1 MSVYLKMQYKE
12 ENMST
17 KDFIAYQESIDSTVA
32 AFDTDVRNGLSSTEA
47 KGRLETH
54 GANELEAE
62 EKTTM
67 FQKFIEQ
74 FKDFMIIVLLVAA
87 AVSLVVGMVEG
98 EGPADSIVILLVVV
112 LNAIMGVFQE
122 AKAEEAI
129 DALRDMASPDAKVR
143 RDGQVH
149 TIKSH
154 ELVPGDVVILEA
166 GDVVPA
172 DIRLIEAS
180 SLKVE
185 EAALTGESVPVEKEI
200 IDLSGKEAGI
210 GDRLNMVFSSTSITY
225 GRALGIVTGTGM
237 DTEVGH
243 IATMLAT
250 TESKKTPL
258 QRDQDKLGKVLTY
271 MIIAIAVLTFA
282 VGVFVQDQEIV
293 HMLLIAISLAVA
305 AIPEGLPAITTIILS
320 IGTQTMAERNALIR
334 TLPAVETLGGTQVIC
349 SDKTGTLTVNKMT
362 IEQVFYNNSS
372 HNADEA
378 IAMDNTLLRAITF
391 ANDSEL
397 DNTGELIGDPT
408 ETAMIKYA
416 IDKGYDLQAELKA
429 TPRIDEVPFDSTR
442 KLMSTVHQ
450 LADGR
455 YLIAVKGAP
464 DQLIKR
470 ASHIELD
477 GQVVPMTSEIQ
488 EEILNNNDNMARK
501 ALRVLAGAY
510 KYVDTLPAT
519 VDTTTV
525 ETDLIFAGLVGMIDP
540 ERQEAGAAIQVAR
553 EAGIRTVMITGDHA
567 ITAQAI
573 AERLT
578 ILAPG
583 EDNSHHVI
591 TGAELDTISDE
602 ELAQRV
608 QDYFVYA
615 RVSPEHKVRI
625 IQAWQANGMT
635 VSMTGDGV
643 NDAPSLKQ
651 ADIGVGMGITGTEV
665 SKGASDMVLAD
676 DNFETIVV
684 AVEEGRKVFANIQKA
699 VQFLLSAN
707 LGEVITIFVA
717 TLLGW
722 TILEPIHILWI
733 NLVTDVFPAIALGM
747 EQAEKGSMKKAPRDK
762 NSSFLSN
769 GVFPSIIYQ
778 GILEG
783 SLTLFAYWFSRF
795 YIGVDN
801 SVAETI
807 AFATLGLIQLFH
819 AYNVKSVFQSLFS
832 DNPFNNKYLNGA
844 SILSG
849 ALLIGVIVTPGI
861 NDFFSAT
868 APTLTQW
875 GFIVATAFSIVV
887 FVEIIKFILR
897 ATGFAARYEKIGHKT
912 ATDK

>member
-1 MSVYLKMQYKE
+1 MA
-12 ENMST
+12 N
-17 KDFIAYQESIDSTVA
+17 KDFIAYQESIESTIA
-32 AFDTDVRNGLSSTEA
+32 HLDTNIQTGLSSQEA
-47 KGRLETH
+47 QARIEKYGP
-54 GANELEAE
+54 NELEAE
-62 EKTTM
+62 EKRSM
-67 FQKFIEQ
+67 LQKFLDQ
-74 FKDFMIIVLLVAA
+74 FKDFMIAVLLAAA
-87 AVSLVVGMVEG
+87 AVSAFVGIAEG
-98 EGPADSIVILLVVV
+98 EGVADAVVILIVVI

-129 DALRDMASPDAKVR
+129 DALRNMASPEAKVR

-149 TIKSH
+149 TVKSFD
-154 ELVPGDVVILEA
+154 LVPGDIVQLEA

-172 DIRLIEAS
+172 DIRLVEAS

-210 GDRLNMVFSSTSITY
+210 GDRLNMAFSSTNITY
-225 GRALGIVTGTGM
+225 GRAVGVVTSTGM
-237 DTEVGH
+237 ETEVGN
-243 IATMLAT
+243 IATMLAS
-250 TESKKTPL
+250 TEAQLTPL
-258 QRDQDKLGKVLTY
+258 QRDQNKLGKVLTY

-282 VGVFVQDQEIV
+282 VGVFIQGEEVV

-320 IGTQTMAERNALIR
+320 IGTQTMAKRNALIR
-334 TLPAVETLGGTQVIC
+334 TLPAVETLGSTQVIC

-362 IEQVFYNNSS
+362 IEKVFYNNQL
-372 HNADEA
+372 HEA
-378 IAMDNTLLRAITF
+378 SEALSLDNSLLRSITF

-397 DNTGELIGDPT
+397 DNKGELVGDPT
-408 ETAMIKYA
+408 ETAMIKFA
-416 IDKGYDLQAELKA
+416 MDKGQDLKVALAK
-429 TPRIDEVPFDSTR
+429 TPRIDEVPFDSGR

-450 LADGR
+450 LENGK
-455 YLIAVKGAP
+455 YLVAVKGAP

-470 ASHIELD
+470 ATKIELNGEIVD
-477 GQVVPMTSEIQ
+477 MTQAHIDEV
-488 EEILNNNDNMARK
+488 LTNNDAMARQ

-510 KYVDTLPAT
+510 KVIDTLPT
-519 VDTTTV
+519 KVDSDSV

-540 ERQEAGAAIQVAR
+540 ERQEAGAAIRVAR
-553 EAGIRTVMITGDHA
+553 DAGIRTVMITGDHA
-567 ITAQAI
+567 VTAQAI

-578 ILAPG
+578 ILPEGGNNA
-583 EDNSHHVI
+583 DNVI
-591 TGAELDTISDE
+591 TGAQLDDMSDE
-602 ELAQRV
+602 DLARNV
-608 QDYFVYA
+608 KNYYVYA

-625 IQAWQANGMT
+625 IRAWQANNVT

-707 LGEVITIFVA
+707 LGEVLTIFVA

-722 TILEPIHILWI
+722 QILEPIHILWI

-747 EQAEKGSMKKAPRDK
+747 EHAEKGSMKHAPRGK

-769 GVFPSIIYQ
+769 GVMPSIIYQ

-783 SLTLFAYWFSRF
+783 GLTLFVYWFARF
-795 YIGVDN
+795 QMNLDN
-801 SVAETI
+801 NLAETM
-807 AFATLGLIQLFH
+807 AFVTLGMIQLFH
-819 AYNVKSVFQSLFS
+819 AYNVKSIFNSLFS

-844 SILSG
+844 TILSG
-849 ALLIGVIVTPGI
+849 ILLIGVVVTPGI
-861 NDFFSAT
+861 NNFFDVT
-868 APTLTQW
+868 VPNGEQW
-875 GFIVATAFSIVV
+875 LVTILAAGSILV

-897 ATGFAARYEKIGHKT
+897 ATGVADRYERKDHT
-912 ATDK
+912 AV